1 MSEKT
6 KQSFLN
12 FTCKETVWSS
22 NFWPRD
28 WEGRQPWIYLLM
40 MRSFRKVEGKRDEYR
55 DGHGNYTV
63 KKVRIV
69 FSIGNL
75 HLEQTLR

>member
-12 FTCKETVWSS
+12 FTCKETVWSG
-22 NFWPRD
+22 NFWSRD

-40 MRSFRKVEGKRDEYR
+40 MKSFRKVEGKWGECR
-55 DGHGNYTV
+55 DGHWNYTV
-63 KKVRIV
+63 KKIRIV

-75 HLEQTLR
+75 YLEQTL

>member
-12 FTCKETVWSS
+12 FTCKETVWSG
-22 NFWPRD
+22 NFWSRD

-40 MRSFRKVEGKRDEYR
+40 KSFRKVEGDGWVQ
-55 DGHGNYTV
+55 DGHWNYTA
-63 KKVRIV
+63 KKIRVV

-75 HLEQTLR
+75 YLEQTL

>member
-12 FTCKETVWSS
+12 FTCKETVWSG
-22 NFWPRD
+22 NFWSRD

-40 MRSFRKVEGKRDEYR
+40 MKSFRKVEGKWDECR
-55 DGHGNYTV
+55 DGRWNYTV
-63 KKVRIV
+63 KKIRIV

-75 HLEQTLR
+75 YLEQTL

>member
-12 FTCKETVWSS
+12 FTCKETVWSG
-22 NFWPRD
+22 NFWSRD

-40 MRSFRKVEGKRDEYR
+40 MKSFRKGEGKWDECR
-55 DGHGNYTV
+55 DGRWN
-63 KKVRIV
+63 
-69 FSIGNL
+69 
-75 HLEQTLR
+75 